1 MTRGQVCLRRGEERK
16 LLAGSNWIFDNQIDW
31 VDQFCADGSVVEV
44 LDSRQRPMGLGFFN
58 GRSKI
63 AVRMLT
69 RDVNETVDGASRRR
83 GRTGGC
89 WALRTPAASCS
100 ASRTGFPA

>member
-44 LDSRQRPMGLGFFN
+44 LDSRQRPMGLGFFQ
-58 GRSKI
+58 RP
-63 AVRMLT
+63 LQ
-69 RDVNETVDGASRRR
+69 DRRADADAR
-83 GRTGGC
+83 RQ
-89 WALRTPAASCS
+89 
-100 ASRTGFPA
+100 